1 MHTNR
6 ADKMER
12 SRPLTSS
19 VADPARQLNA
29 SAARRRVAA
38 RPVSGTRGF
47 TLSELC
53 ASLAVLA
60 ILSMLAAASM
70 SSTLSSN
77 RVYAAQTEFVAYL
90 AFARSEAVRRSTTV
104 VVGAAAP
111 VEGNGFGGGWNVWV
125 DDNGNG
131 LYDAGETLLRAH
143 EALPSTVVIG
153 DGSTNSIAFTSL
165 GFLTPG
171 AALDVKVCPS
181 DAALAGFDITIQPNG
196 LADVR
201 DVPSHSTPCS

>member
-1 MHTNR
+1 
-6 ADKMER
+6 
-12 SRPLTSS
+12 
-19 VADPARQLNA
+19 
-29 SAARRRVAA
+29 
-38 RPVSGTRGF
+38 
-47 TLSELC
+47 
-53 ASLAVLA
+53 VLA

-104 VVGAAAP
+104 VVGAVAP

-143 EALPSTVVIG
+143 EGLPSTVVIG
-153 DGSTNSIAFTSL
+153 DGSTNSIAFTPL

-171 AALDVKVCPS
+171 AAVDVKVCPS
-181 DAALAGFDITIQPNG
+181 DPALAGFDITIQPNG
-196 LADVR
+196 LADVS
-201 DVPSHSTPCS
+201 DVASHSTPCS